1 MLRFVTDNHFNED
14 IVTGLLAERPGLAL
28 VRVRDVGLRN
38 AKDPEILGW
47 TASEGRIVLT
57 HDRKTMPAFAYERVR
72 SGQPMPG
79 VFLMRNQAH
88 LRPLIDDILLADELT
103 GMEEWKDKVT
113 HLPF

>member
-1 MLRFVTDNHFNED
+1 MLRFVTDNDFNED
-14 IVTGLLAERPGLAL
+14 IVTGLLTERPGLDL
-28 VRVRDVGLRN
+28 VRVREVGFRN
-38 AKDPEILGW
+38 AEDPDILAW
-47 TASEGRIVLT
+47 AASEGRIVRT

-72 SGQPMPG
+72 LGQPMPG
-79 VFLMRNQAH
+79 VFLMRNRAQ